1 MFETFGFMT
10 MVLRSTPTLTFEQ
23 YRFYLNTELL
33 NSLEATEVGYNAF
46 DIDLVYSIR
55 RITKD
60 TERCLNMVSSF
71 EIGRLNNPSQLAL
84 VGKDKDP

>member
-1 MFETFGFMT
+1 MT

-33 NSLEATEVGYNAF
+33 NSLEDTEVAYNAF

-71 EIGRLNNPSQLAL
+71 EIGRLVYFVLNNPSQLAL
-84 VGKDKDP
+84 VGTLFKV

>member
-1 MFETFGFMT
+1 MT

-33 NSLEATEVGYNAF
+33 NSLEDTEVAYNAF

-71 EIGRLNNPSQLAL
+71 EIGRLVYFVLNNPSQLAL

>member
-1 MFETFGFMT
+1 MT

-33 NSLEATEVGYNAF
+33 NSLEDTEVAYNAF

-71 EIGRLNNPSQLAL
+71 EIGRLVYFLLNNPSQLAL

>member
-1 MFETFGFMT
+1 MT

-33 NSLEATEVGYNAF
+33 NSLEDTEVAYNAF

-71 EIGRLNNPSQLAL
+71 EIGRLVYFVLNNPSQLAL
-84 VGKDKDP
+84 VGKDNDP

>member
-1 MFETFGFMT
+1 MT

-23 YRFYLNTELL
+23 YRFYLNTTELL

-46 DIDLVYSIR
+46 DIDFVYCFLSQN
-55 RITKD
+55 KD
-60 TERCLNMVSSF
+60 TERCLNLVSSF
-71 EIGRLNNPSQLAL
+71 EIGRLVYFVLNNPSQLAL

>member
-1 MFETFGFMT
+1 

-33 NSLEATEVGYNAF
+33 NSLEDTEVAYNAF

-60 TERCLNMVSSF
+60 TERCFNMVSSF
-71 EIGRLNNPSQLAL
+71 EIGRLVYFVLNNPSQLAL

>member
-1 MFETFGFMT
+1 MT
-10 MVLRSTPTLTFEQ
+10 MVLRSTPPLTFEQ

-33 NSLEATEVGYNAF
+33 NSLEDTEVAYNAF

-71 EIGRLNNPSQLAL
+71 EIGRLVYFLLNNNPSQLAL
-84 VGKDKDP
+84 VGKDNDP